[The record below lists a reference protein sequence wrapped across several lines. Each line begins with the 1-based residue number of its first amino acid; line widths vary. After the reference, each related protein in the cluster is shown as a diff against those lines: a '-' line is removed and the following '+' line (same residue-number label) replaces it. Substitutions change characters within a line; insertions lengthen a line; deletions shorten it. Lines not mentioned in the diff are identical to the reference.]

1 MWKSGGGWTSRWA
14 GVFLPVHRLVHA
26 LEPRSGPLGPVSTY
40 PQSAQ
45 LRHGCR
51 KKAVRH
57 GWRTHLRGISP
68 NFGKRRKA
76 VYAKGVRAFLARVS
90 VICHLTAETDSPLC
104 GSLISAA
111 RRLDLRRFGPK
122 LVVQYLGLTVRADR
136 RESLLRKPGFIACQC
151 NRLRIGRC
159 DLFGD

>member
-1 MWKSGGGWTSRWA
+1 VGGRLFARPRTCPRPWA
-14 GVFLPVHRLVHA
+14 AVRPPGADFHI
-26 LEPRSGPLGPVSTY
+26 STERTVEAWM
-40 PQSAQ
+40 PK
-45 LRHGCR
+45 

-90 VICHLTAETDSPLC
+90 AICHLTAETDSPLC

-111 RRLDLRRFGPK
+111 RRLDLRRFWPK

-159 DLFGD
+159 DLSGD